1 MIPFDAVHR
10 NSATFGM
17 LLIVLVQLR
26 SEEIIKTVILAGIG
40 GIASYLFTL
49 GLKYLLD
56 YLRKRLK

>member
-1 MIPFDAVHR
+1 MIPFDAAQR
-10 NSATFGM
+10 TSATFGI
-17 LLIVLVQLR
+17 LLIVLVQIHND
-26 SEEIIKTVILAGIG
+26 EIIRTILLAGIG

>member
-1 MIPFDAVHR
+1 MIPLDTAHR

-17 LLIVLVQLR
+17 LLIVFVQLQN
-26 SEEIIKTVILAGIG
+26 EKIIKTVILASIG
-40 GIASYLFTL
+40 GTASYLFTL

>member
-26 SEEIIKTVILAGIG
+26 NEEIIKTVILAGIG

>member
-1 MIPFDAVHR
+1 MIPFDAAHR

-26 SEEIIKTVILAGIG
+26 NEEIIKTVILAGIG

>member
-1 MIPFDAVHR
+1 MIPFDATHR

-26 SEEIIKTVILAGIG
+26 NEEIIKTVILAGIG

-49 GLKYLLD
+49 GLKYMLD

>member
-1 MIPFDAVHR
+1 MIPFDAAHR

-26 SEEIIKTVILAGIG
+26 NEEIIKTVILAGIG

-49 GLKYLLD
+49 GLKYMLD